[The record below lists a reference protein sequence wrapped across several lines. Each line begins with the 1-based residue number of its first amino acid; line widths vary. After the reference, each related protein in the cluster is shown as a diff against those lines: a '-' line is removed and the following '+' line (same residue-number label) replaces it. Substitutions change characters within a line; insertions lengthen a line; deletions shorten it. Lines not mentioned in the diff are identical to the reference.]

1 MRHLTDMRP
10 HVSDRNP
17 RVGDFLRVGLFVGDA
32 VLFFGVQLLAFWLR
46 LKTRLF
52 DAVLPESAFID
63 YGPKAYALYTSHFVL
78 GTFLFLAVGLALGL
92 YSRKAYLR
100 PRLVLGDLIKTCALW
115 VVVYLFVSFFFEVD
129 PPISRTFVALAGIL
143 GMLVLTLWRIVF
155 NKWLDRSG
163 LVRHVQERVIVAGW
177 TKDTEDLWQRS
188 RKGDL
193 REFALVGVLQSCEL
207 GFSPEPPKELPL
219 VGSLDDVSGLLSRR
233 QCDALLL
240 SGANLSA
247 EKLSHVVQ
255 TCHREMV
262 RFLVIPDFF
271 QVLVSGLHIESL
283 RGVPV
288 MSLGRLPLDRFF
300 ARLSKRL
307 VDITGGLFGLLISA
321 PVITAFA
328 LLVKMESPGPA
339 FYRQVRVGRGGRP
352 FRIIKIRSM
361 RMDAESENGAQWAEE
376 DDARRLRIGALM
388 REWNIDELP
397 QFWNVLKGDMSL
409 VGPRPERP
417 EFTKDFKH
425 SVDYYNVR
433 HTVKPGMTGWA
444 AVNGWRGNTDLN
456 ERIRFDLDYIER
468 WSLLFDF
475 YIMLLTFLRNKNAY

>member
-1 MRHLTDMRP
+1 MMLP
-10 HVSDRNP
+10 ASGRNP
-17 RVGDFLRVGLFVGDA
+17 RVGDLLRVSLFAGDA
-32 VLFFGVQLLAFWLR
+32 LLFFAAQLLAFWLR

-52 DAVLPESAFID
+52 DAILPESAFIE
-63 YGPKAYALYTSHFVL
+63 YGPKAYTLYAGHFTL
-78 GTFLFLAVGLALGL
+78 GTILFLAVGLALGL

-100 PRLVLGDLIKTCALW
+100 PRLALGDLLKACASW
-115 VVVYLFVSFFFEVD
+115 VVVYLFVSLFFEVD
-129 PPISRTFVALAGIL
+129 PPISRTFVALAGVL
-143 GMLVLTLWRIVF
+143 GLIVLAAWRVGF
-155 NKWLDRSG
+155 NRWVDRAG

-177 TKDTEDLWQRS
+177 SRDTEELWHRS

-193 REFALVGVLQSCEL
+193 REFALVGVLESRDL
-207 GFSPEPPKELPL
+207 GFSPAPPDSLPVL
-219 VGSLDDVSGLLSRR
+219 GSLERLPEILAQRR
-233 QCDALLL
+233 CDALLL
-240 SGANLSA
+240 CGSNLGA
-247 EKLSHVVQ
+247 EKLSQVVQ
-255 TCHREMV
+255 GCHREMV
-262 RFLVIPDFF
+262 RFMVIPDFF

-288 MSLGRLPLDRFF
+288 MTLGRLPLDRFF
-300 ARLSKRL
+300 ARVAKRL
-307 VDITGGLFGLLISA
+307 VDLAGALAGLLA
-321 PVITAFA
+321 AGPVILLFA
-328 LLVKMESPGPA
+328 LLVKRESPGPV

-361 RMDAESENGAQWAEE
+361 RPDAEAESGAQWAEE
-376 DDARRLRIGALM
+376 DDARRLKIGAFM

-397 QFWNVLKGDMSL
+397 QFWNVLRGDMSL

-425 SVDYYNVR
+425 SIDYYNVR

-475 YIMLLTFLRNKNAY
+475 YIMLLTFFRNKNAY